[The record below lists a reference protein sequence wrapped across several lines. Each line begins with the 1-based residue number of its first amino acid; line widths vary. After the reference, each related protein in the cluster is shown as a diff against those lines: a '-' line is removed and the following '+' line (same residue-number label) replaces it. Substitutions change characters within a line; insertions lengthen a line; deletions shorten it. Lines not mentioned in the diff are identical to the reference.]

1 MFIDVDKTRENE
13 ELLRMLRLETDL
25 GRYQT
30 FVINAGKVKKQT
42 TKISIKIICFIFS
55 LYLHYLMNNKQVI
68 LNQNQNDQK
77 IMMNRRACKVN
88 RI

>member
-1 MFIDVDKTRENE
+1 MNKTLENE

-30 FVINAGKVKKQT
+30 FVINSGKVERGKMVFQNKN
-42 TKISIKIICFIFS
+42 SSVYFS
-55 LYLHYLMNNKQVI
+55 LYLHYLMTNKQVI
-68 LNQNQNDQK
+68 LNRNQNDQK
-77 IMMNRRACKVN
+77 IIMNKMECKRN

>member
-30 FVINAGKVKKQT
+30 FVINAGKVKKET
-42 TKISIKIICFIFS
+42 TKI
-55 LYLHYLMNNKQVI
+55 
-68 LNQNQNDQK
+68 
-77 IMMNRRACKVN
+77 
-88 RI
+88 

>member
-1 MFIDVDKTRENE
+1 MNKTLENE

-30 FVINAGKVKKQT
+30 FVINAGKVEKEKN
-42 TKISIKIICFIFS
+42 KIFFFGRKIFVSFS
-55 LYLHYLMNNKQVI
+55 LFLHYLMNNKQVI

-77 IMMNRRACKVN
+77 IIMNKMECKRN